1 MKLFY
6 SASSPFVRKVMTC
19 ATELGLDAKIKT
31 TRGAAHPI
39 NRDKAIIAENPL
51 GQVPTLVTDDG
62 VALYDSRTIC
72 EYLDHLG
79 GGRLFPAAGPARWQ
93 ALAEQSAADGLLDAA
108 LLCRYEATV
117 RPEPLRYAAWRDG
130 QLDKIACAVTQF
142 AAWLPG
148 FGNRVD
154 IGTITVG
161 CALGYLDFRFADL
174 GWRNG
179 REGLANWFAAFDA
192 RPAMTATR
200 PHD

>member
-6 SASSPFVRKVMTC
+6 SASSPFVRKVMVC
-19 ATELGLDAKIKT
+19 AIELGLDAKIET

-62 VALYDSRTIC
+62 LALYDSRTIC
-72 EYLDHLG
+72 EYLDQLG
-79 GGRLFPAAGPARWQ
+79 GGGKLFPRNSTRWQ

-117 RPEPLRYAAWRDG
+117 RPEPLRFAPWRDG
-130 QLDKIACAVTQF
+130 QLDKIACALTQF

-148 FGNRVD
+148 FGDRVD